1 MPTFHTKTIA
11 GILEPVAQQ
20 VSRLV
25 ILHEEAE
32 DGNAMPDLERP
43 VQGVSKAVAN
53 LVKVGRDTIN
63 SSNDQIL
70 RQDMP
75 ASLQRVE
82 RASHLLEEASAM
94 LKIDPY
100 SQPARKKLIEGSRGI
115 LQGTSLLLTCFDESE
130 VRKIIRECKKVLD
143 YLAVAEVIDSM
154 EDLVQFVKDLSP
166 CLTKVSRDV
175 DYREKEL
182 THQVHREMLSRSLES
197 IKTLAP
203 VLICA
208 MKIYVQLVAQG
219 KTEHEAAENRNY
231 LVHRMTDEINEIIR
245 VLQLTTYD
253 EDEWEA
259 DDLTRLKKA
268 YNAILSKLA
277 PAHDWLEDPTA
288 MTGGVGEKSV
298 RSIIENAR
306 RISDLVLPEDKD
318 PIRKSANDIES
329 MTNALC
335 ELRDEGKIATP
346 QAQSLGHSINN
357 QLKNLSNLVNRA
369 IQNLERSGIQGPAHT
384 VSGRVDQASKWLS
397 NLSFDDKG
405 IGSQAI
411 KALVQD
417 GRKIGQSCNPA
428 QREDLYNLCNQVEML
443 QKQLEDLCRRGLG
456 HTPQAQELARKLKLK
471 LRELNKMIEQALIT
485 RVVDDFIDI
494 VTPLKQFTD
503 AVHMAEGTPNRE
515 NNFQEKANN
524 LSQFSQRVANTA
536 RNVGAGLAKN
546 KRLAEGL
553 MNYSNQIESLT
564 PQLISAGRIRFTH
577 PDNKS
582 ADEHFENLKSQYQ
595 ENLERLRNM
604 VDEAV
609 DSVSFVN
616 ASEDAIL
623 KYITL
628 CENSIANRQPQGM
641 VENTSNIARLANRVL
656 GVAKQEADNSE
667 DPNFIS
673 NVNRSADN
681 LQRSITTM
689 VQDAK
694 NVALNIHDTPTAS
707 RWRESNKHLIN
718 CVSDVKHS
726 LTPDMTSDQ
735 MSQLSIDDEQFNK
748 FDDTIKSTKPISDD
762 EFKDIFSSLDG
773 FIPDETRQPVV
784 PRMVPVQTAPPP
796 QIHPTPVHQPSPQ
809 IIDHQH
815 HHYTNYVPGSRSDPH
830 APPRPPPPQVNN
842 IAPPRPPPVI
852 ETDDE
857 YDDRFPTLQ
866 PNQPIMMA
874 AHDLHQEVRQ
884 WSSKENEI
892 IAAAKKMAIH
902 MARLST
908 LCGGQGTKKDLIACA
923 KQIAEMSEEVTRLAK
938 DQAKLCTDKRMRTNI
953 LQVCERI
960 PTIGTQLRILSTVKA
975 TLLGAQG
982 SQEDQEATE
991 MLVGNAQNLMQSV
1004 KETVRACEA
1013 ASIKIRTDSGVRM
1026 VWVRKQPWYQ

>member
-43 VQGVSKAVAN
+43 VQGVSKAVTN
-53 LVKVGRDTIN
+53 LVNVGRETIN
-63 SSNDQIL
+63 SSDDPIL
-70 RQDMP
+70 KQDMP

-82 RASHLLEEASAM
+82 RASHLLEDASAM
-94 LKIDPY
+94 LKSDPF

-130 VRKIIRECKKVLD
+130 VRKIIKECKKVLD
-143 YLAVAEVIDSM
+143 YLAVAEVIDNM

-182 THQVHREMLSRSLES
+182 THQIHREILSRSLES

-208 MKIYVQLVAQG
+208 MKIYVQLIAQG
-219 KTEHEAAENRNY
+219 KTVNEAAENRNY
-231 LVHRMTDEINEIIR
+231 LIHRMTDEINEIIR

-259 DDLTRLKKA
+259 DDITRLKKA
-268 YNAILSKLA
+268 YNAILGKLA
-277 PAHDWLEDPTA
+277 TAHDWLEDPSA
-288 MTGGVGEKSV
+288 VTGGVGEKSV

-306 RISDLVLPEDKD
+306 RISNIVLPEDRD

-335 ELRDEGKIATP
+335 ELRDDGKSGTP
-346 QAQSLGHSINN
+346 QAQSLGRSINN

-384 VSGRVDQASKWLS
+384 ISGQVDQASKWLS
-397 NLSFDDKG
+397 NLNFDDKG

-411 KALVQD
+411 KAIVSD
-417 GRKIGQSCNPA
+417 GRKIGNLCNPA
-428 QREDLYNLCNQVEML
+428 QKEDIYALCNQVEML
-443 QKQLEDLCRRGLG
+443 QKQLEDLCHRGLG
-456 HTPQAQELARKLKLK
+456 HTPQAQELARKLKIK
-471 LRELNKMIEQALIT
+471 LRELNKMIEKALIT
-485 RVVDDFIDI
+485 RVVEDFIDI
-494 VTPLKQFTD
+494 HTPLRQFVE
-503 AVHMAEGTPNRE
+503 AVHAPEGVTNRE
-515 NNFQEKANN
+515 NNFLDKANN
-524 LSQFSQRVANTA
+524 LSQFSQRVARTA
-536 RNVGAGLAKN
+536 RNVGSGLAKN

-553 MNYSNQIESLT
+553 INYSNQIESLT
-564 PQLISAGRIRFTH
+564 PQLISAGRIRLAH
-577 PDNKS
+577 PNNKS
-582 ADEHFENLKSQYQ
+582 ADEHFDNLRAQYQ
-595 ENLERLRNM
+595 DNLEKLQSM

-609 DSVSFVN
+609 DSVSFIN

-623 KYITL
+623 KYSAL
-628 CENSIANRQPQGM
+628 CENAIANQQPQSM
-641 VENTSNIARLANRVL
+641 VENTSNIARLSNRVL
-656 GVAKQEADNSE
+656 GVAKQEAENSE
-667 DPNFIS
+667 DFNFIN

-681 LQRSITTM
+681 LQRSITSM
-689 VQDAK
+689 IQDAK
-694 NVALNIHDTPTAS
+694 NVAINMSDPTAIS
-707 RWRESNKHLIN
+707 KWRESNKHLIN
-718 CVSDVKHS
+718 CVAEVKNA
-726 LTPDMTSDQ
+726 LTPDIPDQ

-748 FDDTIKSTKPISDD
+748 FDENIRSNRPISDD
-762 EFKDIFSSLDG
+762 EFKNIFANLDG
-773 FIPDETRQPVV
+773 FIPDSQSAPEV
-784 PRMVPVQTAPPP
+784 PPLPKMVPVQAAAPPP
-796 QIHPTPVHQPSPQ
+796 SSTSTYQNYANYNQP
-809 IIDHQH
+809 
-815 HHYTNYVPGSRSDPH
+815 RSD
-830 APPRPPPPQVNN
+830 AYTPPRPPPPSMNN
-842 IAPPRPPPVI
+842 IAPLRPPPVA
-852 ETDDE
+852 EYDDE

-866 PNQPIMMA
+866 PNQPIMLA

-923 KQIAEMSEEVTRLAK
+923 KQIAEMSDEVTRLAK

>member
-1 MPTFHTKTIA
+1 
-11 GILEPVAQQ
+11 
-20 VSRLV
+20 
-25 ILHEEAE
+25 
-32 DGNAMPDLERP
+32 
-43 VQGVSKAVAN
+43 
-53 LVKVGRDTIN
+53 
-63 SSNDQIL
+63 
-70 RQDMP
+70 MP

-94 LKIDPY
+94 LKIDPF
-100 SQPARKKLIEGSRGI
+100 SQSARKKLIEGSRGI

-219 KTEHEAAENRNY
+219 KTVHEAAENRNY

-357 QLKNLSNLVNRA
+357 QLKNLSNFVNKA

-417 GRKIGQSCNPA
+417 GRKIGQGCNPA
-428 QREDLYNLCNQVEML
+428 QREDLCNLCNQVEML

-485 RVVDDFIDI
+485 RVVEDFIDI

-503 AVHMAEGTPNRE
+503 AVHMAKGTPNRD

-524 LSQFSQRVANTA
+524 LSQFSQRVASTA
-536 RNVGAGLAKN
+536 RNVGSGLAKN

-616 ASEDAIL
+616 ASGMYIIL
-623 KYITL
+623 K
-628 CENSIANRQPQGM
+628 S
-641 VENTSNIARLANRVL
+641 
-656 GVAKQEADNSE
+656 
-667 DPNFIS
+667 
-673 NVNRSADN
+673 
-681 LQRSITTM
+681 
-689 VQDAK
+689 
-694 NVALNIHDTPTAS
+694 
-707 RWRESNKHLIN
+707 LIY
-718 CVSDVKHS
+718 
-726 LTPDMTSDQ
+726 L
-735 MSQLSIDDEQFNK
+735 
-748 FDDTIKSTKPISDD
+748 
-762 EFKDIFSSLDG
+762 
-773 FIPDETRQPVV
+773 
-784 PRMVPVQTAPPP
+784 
-796 QIHPTPVHQPSPQ
+796 VH
-809 IIDHQH
+809 
-815 HHYTNYVPGSRSDPH
+815 
-830 APPRPPPPQVNN
+830 
-842 IAPPRPPPVI
+842 
-852 ETDDE
+852 
-857 YDDRFPTLQ
+857 F
-866 PNQPIMMA
+866 
-874 AHDLHQEVRQ
+874 
-884 WSSKENEI
+884 
-892 IAAAKKMAIH
+892 
-902 MARLST
+902 
-908 LCGGQGTKKDLIACA
+908 
-923 KQIAEMSEEVTRLAK
+923 
-938 DQAKLCTDKRMRTNI
+938 
-953 LQVCERI
+953 
-960 PTIGTQLRILSTVKA
+960 
-975 TLLGAQG
+975 
-982 SQEDQEATE
+982 
-991 MLVGNAQNLMQSV
+991 
-1004 KETVRACEA
+1004 
-1013 ASIKIRTDSGVRM
+1013 
-1026 VWVRKQPWYQ
+1026 

>member
-63 SSNDQIL
+63 SSDDQIL

-94 LKIDPY
+94 LKIDPF
-100 SQPARKKLIEGSRGI
+100 SQSARKKLIEGSRGI

-219 KTEHEAAENRNY
+219 KTVHEAAENRNY

-357 QLKNLSNLVNRA
+357 QLKNLSNFVNKA

-417 GRKIGQSCNPA
+417 GRKIGQGCNPA
-428 QREDLYNLCNQVEML
+428 QREDLCNLCNQVEML

-485 RVVDDFIDI
+485 RVVEDFIDI

-503 AVHMAEGTPNRE
+503 AVHMAKGTPNRD

-524 LSQFSQRVANTA
+524 LSQFSQRVASTA
-536 RNVGAGLAKN
+536 RNVGSGLAKN

-616 ASEDAIL
+616 ASEEAIL
-623 KYITL
+623 KYTTL

-667 DPNFIS
+667 DHIFIS
-673 NVNRSADN
+673 NVNQSAEN
-681 LQRSITTM
+681 LQRSITGM

-694 NVALNIHDTPTAS
+694 NVALNIHDQHIVS
-707 RWRESNKHLIN
+707 RWRESNKNLIN
-718 CVSDVKHS
+718 CVSDVKNS
-726 LTPDMTSDQ
+726 LTPDMPTDQ
-735 MSQLSIDDEQFNK
+735 MSQLSIDDPN
-748 FDDTIKSTKPISDD
+748 
-762 EFKDIFSSLDG
+762 
-773 FIPDETRQPVV
+773 
-784 PRMVPVQTAPPP
+784 
-796 QIHPTPVHQPSPQ
+796 
-809 IIDHQH
+809 
-815 HHYTNYVPGSRSDPH
+815 

-857 YDDRFPTLQ
+857 YDDRFPTLL

-1026 VWVRKQPWYQ
+1026 VWIRKQPWYQ